1 MIIFDVQIRTDCGE
15 VMVLQVSAS
24 SPQEAEMTAIS
35 IVNSG
40 EAGTLGREVVDCFA
54 FKAINEKGF
63 NNNNG
68 TK

>member
-40 EAGTLGREVVDCFA
+40 EAGTLGREVVECFA
-54 FKAINEKGF
+54 L
-63 NNNNG
+63 
-68 TK
+68 